1 MDCSICKG
9 DIRDD
14 FGHNAQP
21 INNGRCCDMCNTTFV
36 IPCRIKEAS
45 MQNVISELS
54 NVGLTILCVVVA
66 VIVVRWLDRNVFNK
80 NRRK

>member
-36 IPCRIKEAS
+36 IPCRIKEA
-45 MQNVISELS
+45 
-54 NVGLTILCVVVA
+54 
-66 VIVVRWLDRNVFNK
+66 FNAECD
-80 NRRK
+80 